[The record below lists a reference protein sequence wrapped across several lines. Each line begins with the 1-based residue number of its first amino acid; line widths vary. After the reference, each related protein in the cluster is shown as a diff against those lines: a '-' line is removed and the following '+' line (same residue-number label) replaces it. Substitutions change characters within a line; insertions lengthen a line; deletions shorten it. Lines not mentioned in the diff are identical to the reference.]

1 MAVATVVWED
11 QGGASRQSPGKIEDT
26 SRSGACLRITTPILV
41 GTKLTVD
48 WREGRFSGIA
58 RYCRADGEEY
68 SVGVR
73 WDAPAAA
80 VAVAV
85 KTVVPAVFTA
95 NVVQPPPL
103 TPVQPAPAVPEPVQ
117 NVGHSKQLPVGPPP
131 ETPPVSFAE
140 TRSGARQADTV
151 VRKIEFKSDSSVA
164 QPRERRSL
172 QRAESR
178 TDQPQRREER
188 TNMLSKWLKL
198 SPKNEGK
205 ETPNGNSA
213 SAGAHTNGALRPSAV
228 THPATAPTSDV
239 HARPGRPIPS
249 TPQGDLLPL
258 EDIYRATLSLGSHTG
273 YSIHKVVDMLQSNHI
288 RALPNEMK
296 SASVLMALEVA
307 GISVEEMLKD
317 ARYRLEALS
326 SYEADQE
333 KRLQEYESRKL
344 QENAEIQLEIERVTE
359 HYRGRMKHN
368 LEEVALARSP
378 FSNWQTMKQ
387 EEVQRISAAVELC
400 AKRPVPDAP
409 TASSVPS
416 DALSVLRSPAVTV
429 QPPELVPKLPVST
442 QPAWKT

>member
-1 MAVATVVWED
+1 MA
-11 QGGASRQSPGKIEDT
+11 
-26 SRSGACLRITTPILV
+26 RSVQAPLPTQRLR
-41 GTKLTVD
+41 
-48 WREGRFSGIA
+48 R
-58 RYCRADGEEY
+58 
-68 SVGVR
+68 
-73 WDAPAAA
+73 
-80 VAVAV
+80 
-85 KTVVPAVFTA
+85 
-95 NVVQPPPL
+95 
-103 TPVQPAPAVPEPVQ
+103 
-117 NVGHSKQLPVGPPP
+117 
-131 ETPPVSFAE
+131 
-140 TRSGARQADTV
+140 
-151 VRKIEFKSDSSVA
+151 
-164 QPRERRSL
+164 
-172 QRAESR
+172 
-178 TDQPQRREER
+178 
-188 TNMLSKWLKL
+188 
-198 SPKNEGK
+198 
-205 ETPNGNSA
+205 
-213 SAGAHTNGALRPSAV
+213 
-228 THPATAPTSDV
+228 PATFT
-239 HARPGRPIPS
+239 PGRASPIPS

>member
-11 QGGASRQSPGKIEDT
+11 QGGASRQSTAKLEDT
-26 SRSGACLRITTPILV
+26 SRSGACLRITTPIRV

-48 WREGRFSGIA
+48 WREGRFSGVA

-73 WDAPAAA
+73 RDAPAAA
-80 VAVAV
+80 ATV
-85 KTVVPAVFTA
+85 KNTVPTVVAATVIE
-95 NVVQPPPL
+95 PPP
-103 TPVQPAPAVPEPVQ
+103 PAPAQPALAAPEPAQ
-117 NVGHSKQLPVGPPP
+117 NVKQLPVSPRL
-131 ETPPVSFAE
+131 ETPPVLFAK
-140 TRSGARQADTV
+140 TPSGIRQADTV
-151 VRKIEFKSDSSVA
+151 VRRIESKSDSSVA
-164 QPRERRSL
+164 QARERRRI
-172 QRAESR
+172 QRAELQ
-178 TDQPQRREER
+178 TDQPRRREER

-198 SPKNEGK
+198 SPKDEGK
-205 ETPNGNSA
+205 ETPNGNSTSA
-213 SAGAHTNGALRPSAV
+213 SAHTNGARRASAV
-228 THPATAPTSDV
+228 IHPATASTSDV
-239 HARPGRPIPS
+239 HARPGRLSPS

-258 EDIYRATLSLGSHTG
+258 EDIYRATLSLGSRTG

-317 ARYRLEALS
+317 ARFRLEALS

-359 HYRGRMKHN
+359 HYRDRMKHN

-400 AKRPVPDAP
+400 AKRPVSEAP
-409 TASSVPS
+409 NASPLPS
-416 DALSVLRSPAVTV
+416 DALSAVRSPAVTV
-429 QPPELVPKLPVST
+429 QPTELVPKLPAST
-442 QPAWKT
+442 QPVWKA